1 MTPVWTV
8 VGLKGGV
15 GKTTTSVHLAVAA
28 AASGRRV
35 LLVDADPQ
43 GSALSWS
50 VAAEGL
56 ADDVEVIGLPVRDLH
71 RRLPGLAVGWDLV
84 VIDTPPGDVAI
95 TTAAA
100 RIASRVVLPLTPA
113 TLDVDRLGPSLD
125 LLADVAELRPVS
137 DLPRVLLTRTRP
149 RTLSV
154 RAVRA
159 VLDEMGVPVMTAE
172 VPLRETLAAAFGSR
186 PSVVPEYAAAAAEL
200 EEVA

>member
-8 VGLKGGV
+8 AGLKGGV

-50 VAAEGL
+50 EAAVGL
-56 ADDVEVIGLPVRDLH
+56 ADGVEVIGLPVRDLH

-84 VIDTPPGDVAI
+84 VIDTPPGDAAISSAALQVA
-95 TTAAA
+95 T
-100 RIASRVVLPLTPA
+100 RIVLPLTPA
-113 TLDVDRLGPSLD
+113 TLDVDRLGPTLD
-125 LLADVAELRPVS
+125 LVADVAERRPVL
-137 DLPRVLLTRTRP
+137 DLPRVLLTRVRP
-149 RTLSV
+149 RTVSV

-159 VLDEMGVPVMTAE
+159 VLGEMGVPVMAAE
-172 VPLRETLAAAFGSR
+172 VPLRESFAVGFGSR
-186 PSVVPEYAAAAAEL
+186 PAVVPEYAAAAVEL
-200 EEVA
+200 GRL